1 MTTQVNKDLTYIKI
15 GTLED
20 FRERMGRVIR
30 LNQKEIAVFR
40 TTDGTLYALD
50 NRSPH
55 RRGGPLA
62 EGMVSGHF
70 VLDPLYDWKIALDTG
85 QVQAPDSGLVQTY
98 PLQVEGTDVQLG
110 LTLEQAG
117 QLGLER

>member
-1 MTTQVNKDLTYIKI
+1 MTTHINQDLTYIKI

-30 LNQKEIAVFR
+30 LKQKEIVVFR
-40 TTDGTLYALD
+40 TTDGNLYALD

-55 RRGGPLA
+55 RKGGPLA
-62 EGMVSGHF
+62 EGIVSGHF
-70 VLDPLYDWKIALDTG
+70 VLDPLYDWKIALDSG

-98 PLQVEGTDVQLG
+98 PLKVEGESVQMGLSPQQARQLG
-110 LTLEQAG
+110 LAH
-117 QLGLER
+117 